1 MTYLILLLAVQVTAW
16 SFVWIVRGDPRPVPS
31 DPAFEAGH
39 PPEAAI
45 L

>member
-16 SFVWIVRGDPRPVPS
+16 SFVWIVRGTPRQRIQAS
-31 DPAFEAGH
+31 DAA
-39 PPEAAI
+39 PEAAI